1 MCAFDRLYLRN
12 QCLFLFL
19 QVLRC
24 FSSLGLLLL
33 VYTFNQQLLGV
44 TPIRFPDSEISG
56 STLVCQFPGAY
67 RRLPR
72 LSSPL
77 DAKTSTM
84 HPSELDHNYRSSSFL
99 E

>member
-1 MCAFDRLYLRN
+1 MLAFDRLYLRD

-24 FSSLGLLLL
+24 FSSLGSLPTA
-33 VYTFNQQLLGV
+33 YTFDRGRLGV
-44 TPIRFPDSEISG
+44 TPARFPDSDISG
-56 STLVCQFPGAY
+56 STLVCQIPGAF

-84 HPSELDHNYRSSSFL
+84 YP
-99 E
+99 